1 VGHGVDPAAFRL
13 AAAAQACQAL
23 DVRLPRPADDTEQ
36 AHARQ
41 WRLAQ
46 VNLGIAGAF
55 LLVAVPWWFVDDA
68 TWQRPVF
75 TVLGLGLVIAALAN
89 LRQQKRNRRRRA
101 SIREQA
107 REREN
112 PR

>member
-1 VGHGVDPAAFRL
+1 
-13 AAAAQACQAL
+13 
-23 DVRLPRPADDTEQ
+23 VRLPRPADDTEP

-46 VNLGIAGAF
+46 LNLGIAAGF
-55 LLVAVPWWFVDDA
+55 LVIAVVWWFVDDA

-75 TVLGLGLVIAALAN
+75 TVLGILLVIAATAN
-89 LRQQKRNRRRRA
+89 LRQQLRNRRRRA
-101 SIREQA
+101 AA

>member
-1 VGHGVDPAAFRL
+1 
-13 AAAAQACQAL
+13 
-23 DVRLPRPADDTEQ
+23 VRLPRPEDDTER

-46 VNLGIAGAF
+46 LNLGIAGGF
-55 LLVAVPWWFVDDA
+55 LVLSALWWFVGDA

-75 TVLGLGLVIAALAN
+75 TVLGLALVAAAAAN
-89 LRQQKRNRRRRA
+89 LRQQRRNRRRRA
-101 SIREQA
+101 GI

-112 PR
+112 PG

>member
-1 VGHGVDPAAFRL
+1 M
-13 AAAAQACQAL
+13 
-23 DVRLPRPADDTEQ
+23 RLPRPADDTEH

-46 VNLGIAGAF
+46 LNLGIAGAF
-55 LLVAVPWWFVDDA
+55 LVVAAVWWFVDGA

-75 TVLGLGLVIAALAN
+75 TVLGVLLVIAATAN
-89 LRQQKRNRRRRA
+89 LRQQLGNRRRRA
-101 SIREQA
+101 AA

>member
-1 VGHGVDPAAFRL
+1 
-13 AAAAQACQAL
+13 
-23 DVRLPRPADDTEQ
+23 VRLPRPEDDNER

-46 VNLGIAGAF
+46 ANLAIAGGF
-55 LLVAVPWWFVDDA
+55 LVLSTLWWFADGV

-75 TVLGLGLVIAALAN
+75 TVLGLALVTAAVAN
-89 LRQQKRNRRRRA
+89 LRQQQRNRRARA
-101 SIREQA
+101 RA

>member
-1 VGHGVDPAAFRL
+1 
-13 AAAAQACQAL
+13 
-23 DVRLPRPADDTEQ
+23 VRLPRPEDDTERS
-36 AHARQ
+36 HARQ

-46 VNLGIAGAF
+46 LNLGIAGGF
-55 LLVAVPWWFVDDA
+55 LVLSSLWWFVDGA

-75 TVLGLGLVIAALAN
+75 TVVGLALVAAAAAN
-89 LRQQKRNRRRRA
+89 LRQQRRNRRRRA
-101 SIREQA
+101 GGGEQP

>member
-1 VGHGVDPAAFRL
+1 M
-13 AAAAQACQAL
+13 
-23 DVRLPRPADDTEQ
+23 RLPRPADDTEH

-46 VNLGIAGAF
+46 LNLGIAGAF
-55 LLVAVPWWFVDDA
+55 LVVAAGWWLVDGA
-68 TWQRPVF
+68 TWQGPVF
-75 TVLGLGLVIAALAN
+75 TVLGLLLVIAATAN
-89 LRQQKRNRRRRA
+89 LRQQLRNRRRRA

>member
-1 VGHGVDPAAFRL
+1 V
-13 AAAAQACQAL
+13 
-23 DVRLPRPADDTEQ
+23 VRLPRPADDTEQ

-46 VNLGIAGAF
+46 LNLGIAVGF
-55 LLVAVPWWFVDDA
+55 LVIAVVWWFVDDA
-68 TWQRPVF
+68 IWQRPVF
-75 TVLGLGLVIAALAN
+75 TVLGALLVVAATAN
-89 LRQQKRNRRRRA
+89 LRQQLRNRRRRA
-101 SIREQA
+101 AA